1 MGIEE
6 KLDIILAKQE
16 LILQKLEQPPALINP
31 ELEEMPLTTTQAGLL
46 LNLRDQS
53 VILYI
58 RDGRLKGG
66 RNGKSFYTTYSAIKA
81 YRKSRLELL
90 PKKND

>member
-6 KLDIILAKQE
+6 KLDLILAKQD
-16 LILQKLEQPPALINP
+16 LILVKLDQPPALINP
-31 ELEEMPLTTTQAGLL
+31 ELEEMHLTTAQAAQL
-46 LNLRDQS
+46 LNIQDQT

-66 RNGKSFYTTYSAIKA
+66 RNGKSFFTTYSAIKE
-81 YRKSRLELL
+81 YRKSRLELVSRN
-90 PKKND
+90 ND